1 MDASGIRVADA
12 DREQL
17 AEELREHMIAGRLT
31 SEEFEERL
39 AGAYRAVTRAEL
51 DALRAD
57 LPMGLV
63 RIQSALAVRRAKV
76 RRRLVQQGGGA
87 FGASAICVAIWLAA
101 GASGPFWPIWVI
113 VPTMIPVLRD
123 AWQLLGPDPDVESV
137 ERRLNRAERRRSR
150 EHRRARHGRHRGSPP
165 PGPPQ
170 PPGLSR

>member
-1 MDASGIRVADA
+1 MRVADA

-17 AEELREHMIAGRLT
+17 AEELREHMLAGRLT

-39 AGAYRAVTRAEL
+39 AGAYAAVTRAQL

-63 RIQSALAVRRAKV
+63 RVQSALALRRSKL
-76 RRRLVQQGGGA
+76 RRRVAQEGGGA
-87 FGASAICVAIWLAA
+87 FGVSAICVAIWLAA

-113 VPTMIPVLRD
+113 VPTMIPVVRNMWRLF
-123 AWQLLGPDPDVESV
+123 GPDPDVESV
-137 ERRLNRAERRRSR
+137 ERRLNRSEQRRDRDHRRGQRREGRRR
-150 EHRRARHGRHRGSPP
+150 HGGPQP

-170 PPGLSR
+170 PPGLSQ